1 MRRCGIVG
9 LLLLVVGVPLWITNV
24 GVSAATKNE
33 VSTCSITSLR
43 VTHEGASAGMTQT
56 EQLFWIRNVSAHECS
71 LKGYPMISFID
82 LAGKSR
88 SPALRDQPGPTYTF
102 YGNAR
107 GRGAPL
113 VDLKPHVGLASFWLV
128 GDDTYPPS
136 HCVKSVITRIA
147 VPGSGG
153 STTVRARSNELFDF
167 CGVVSV
173 DPIVAGLSGS
183 IPARALADVPGL
195 RQGAT

>member
-1 MRRCGIVG
+1 MRRGGVAG
-9 LLLLVVGVPLWITNV
+9 LFLLVVGAPLGITNV
-24 GVSAATKNE
+24 GVSAATKN
-33 VSTCSITSLR
+33 VVPTCSITSLR
-43 VTHEGASAGMTQT
+43 VTQEGASAGMTQT

-88 SPALRDQPGPTYTF
+88 SPALRDQSGPTYTF

-113 VDLKPHVGLASFWLV
+113 VDLKPHGGLASFWLV
-128 GDDTYPPS
+128 GDDSYPPS
-136 HCVKSVITRIA
+136 NCVTSVIAKIDL
-147 VPGSGG
+147 PGSGG
-153 STTVRARSNELFDF
+153 STTVRARSKQFFDF

-173 DPIVAGLSGS
+173 DPIVTGLSGS
-183 IPARALADVPGL
+183 IPARALADVPGFPS
-195 RQGAT
+195 RAT

>member
-1 MRRCGIVG
+1 MRRWGIVG
-9 LLLLVVGVPLWITNV
+9 LLLVVVGVPLWITNV

-33 VSTCSITSLR
+33 VSTCTFTSLR
-43 VTHEGASAGMTQT
+43 ITHEGSSAGMTQT

-71 LKGYPMISFID
+71 LRGYPRISFID

-88 SPALRDQPGPTYTF
+88 SPTLRDQPGPTYSF

-113 VDLKPHVGLASFWLV
+113 VDLKPHGGLASFWLV
-128 GDDTYPPS
+128 GDDSYPPS
-136 HCVKSVITRIA
+136 RCVTSVITNI
-147 VPGSGG
+147 VLPGSGG
-153 STTVRARSNELFDF
+153 STTVRARSKEFFDF

-183 IPARALADVPGL
+183 IPARTLADVPGL
-195 RQGAT
+195 